1 MAKIEP
7 KIFDELKTALVSFGD
22 KYFVGEE
29 LNRSKLTDDLRN
41 YDEALLSKL
50 FEVDFI
56 KQHFIKEVAGQK
68 LFQIEQLEEA
78 VLYNDYWDTSY
89 TKYENRVGLA
99 SKGKFVQDSQD
110 VVLDF
115 PFKDGVLTASMT
127 KEDNEDGYDDAFL
140 NEVIE
145 KDEIDRLFDKKVFV
159 NVKRFGD
166 NQTAQHSTAQHSTAV
181 DNGIVSFDKEK
192 DNLIIKGN
200 NLLALHTLREK
211 YTGQIKLI
219 YIDPPYNTGSDSF
232 LYNDRFNHSAWLTF
246 MKNRLEIARELLTD
260 DGYIFIQTDDSEQAY
275 LKVLMDSIFGRNQYV
290 NTISVLFKNI
300 AGASGGGQDK
310 RLKKNI
316 EYVTIYSK
324 NRELSRPFNSVYEFK
339 KISNLVQEMREE
351 GVSWKYTSILVD
363 SGTEK
368 YVGSTI
374 DGAGNEIK
382 LYKQENPVIKSIS
395 SLMKE
400 ESLTEEQAYDKYGK
414 FAFQTAM
421 PQSSIRPRVMEKWQE
436 LGLGENDLM
445 SIRYVPRT
453 GKNKGVEYQ
462 QFYKGNTFRL
472 FAWLKDVSEEI
483 DGTLYKRDALG
494 TFWNF
499 VGETKN
505 VNKEGQVEFPNG
517 KKPERLLG
525 KIIEM
530 ATEPNDLVLDFFGG
544 SGSTAAATLKLGR
557 NFISIEQME
566 SQVSLEIERLKNVID
581 GSDQNGLSSDVNW
594 QGGGSFVYA
603 ELFPKNMGYLQDV
616 IHAKNLDELKSVY
629 ERMLSG
635 TDTDEPA
642 DISFRADLSKI
653 DWMEGFDENKRL
665 LVKLLDKNGLYYNYS
680 EIDDKNVRDLISDED
695 YTFNKNFYEGG
706 D

>member
-1 MAKIEP
+1 MAI
-7 KIFDELKTALVSFGD
+7 I
-22 KYFVGEE
+22 
-29 LNRSKLTDDLRN
+29 R
-41 YDEALLSKL
+41 
-50 FEVDFI
+50 
-56 KQHFIKEVAGQK
+56 
-68 LFQIEQLEEA
+68 
-78 VLYNDYWDTSY
+78 
-89 TKYENRVGLA
+89 
-99 SKGKFVQDSQD
+99 
-110 VVLDF
+110 
-115 PFKDGVLTASMT
+115 
-127 KEDNEDGYDDAFL
+127 
-140 NEVIE
+140 
-145 KDEIDRLFDKKVFV
+145 
-159 NVKRFGD
+159 
-166 NQTAQHSTAQHSTAV
+166 QHSTAQHSTAV

-616 IHAKNLDELKSVY
+616 IHAKDLEGLKSVY
-629 ERMLSG
+629 ARMLSG
-635 TDTDEPA
+635 NDTDEPA

-653 DWMEGFDENKRL
+653 DWLQGFDENKRL

-680 EIDDKNVRDLISDED
+680 EIDDNNVRDMISDEE

>member
-1 MAKIEP
+1 MSKMAKIEP

-56 KQHFIKEVAGQK
+56 KQHFIKEVAGKK

-99 SKGKFVQDSQD
+99 SKGKFLQDSQD

-159 NVKRFGD
+159 NVKRFGN
-166 NQTAQHSTAQHSTAV
+166 NQTAQHSTEV

-200 NLLALHTLREK
+200 NLLALHTLK
-211 YTGQIKLI
+211 GKFSGQVKLI

-246 MKNRLEIARELLTD
+246 MKNRLEIAKELLSS
-260 DGYIFIQTDDSEQAY
+260 DGMIFVQTDDKEHAY
-275 LKVLMDSIFGRNQYV
+275 LKVLMDSIFENKYL
-290 NTISVLFKNI
+290 NTVVIKAKASS
-300 AGASGGGQDK
+300 GASGGGEDK
-310 RLKKNI
+310 KLKKNVEFILVYANSEAQINIQQKPFPLTEYIQERKDEGKTFAYTNVLVNEGTLEKIGETVDGRGEKI
-316 EYVTIYSK
+316 ELFDVRGYETK
-324 NRELSRPFNSVYEFK
+324 SV
-339 KISNLVQEMREE
+339 SALAREE
-351 GVSWKYTSILVD
+351 GISIDDVYLKYLDKIYTTENAQTSIRDRIRNAVED
-363 SGTEK
+363 EG
-368 YVGSTI
+368 YTI
-374 DGAGNEIK
+374 A
-382 LYKQENPVIKSIS
+382 
-395 SLMKE
+395 
-400 ESLTEEQAYDKYGK
+400 
-414 FAFQTAM
+414 
-421 PQSSIRPRVMEKWQE
+421 
-436 LGLGENDLM
+436 
-445 SIRYVPRT
+445 RYVPVS
-453 GKNKGVEYQ
+453 GKNKGKLTDVGFIGGTKRLVSFLSATTYIEDGVA
-462 QFYKGNTFRL
+462 YKTEK
-472 FAWLKDVSEEI
+472 A
-483 DGTLYKRDALG
+483 GTLWEDISWSSIKS
-494 TFWNF
+494 
-499 VGETKN
+499 
-505 VNKEGQVEFPNG
+505 EGGVEFPSG
-517 KKPERLLG
+517 KKPEKLLQR
-525 KIIEM
+525 IIAS
-530 ATEPNDLVLDFFGG
+530 ATSKNDIVLDFFMG
-544 SGSTAAATLKLGR
+544 SGSTQATALKMGR
-557 NFISIEQME
+557 RFIGLEQMD
-566 SQVSLEIERLKNVID
+566 SQIEKATTRIGNVIS
-581 GSDQNGLSSDVNW
+581 GEQTGISKDVNW

-616 IHAKNLDELKSVY
+616 IHAKDLEELKSVY
-629 ERMLSG
+629 DRMLAS

-653 DWMEGFDENKRL
+653 DWLQGFDENKRL